1 MEKNDIK
8 AMPESEALALLKG
21 MQGAKLV
28 TVPVFL
34 QGKKLHDG
42 VSFSVSLA
50 DYNKFLNASQS
61 GKVHLT
67 SAAKDL
73 LMHTVNEAHKA
84 FLTELLGV
92 SGMLDFMMGEVIKE
106 VAPHVSS
113 TLD

>member
-1 MEKNDIK
+1 MKKDDMK
-8 AMPESEALALLKG
+8 AIPENEALALLKG
-21 MQGAKLV
+21 MQGAKSV

-34 QGKKLHDG
+34 QRQKLHDG
-42 VSFSVSLA
+42 VTFSVSLA

-61 GKVHLT
+61 GKVSLT
-67 SAAKDL
+67 VASKDL
-73 LMHTVNEAHKA
+73 LMHTVDKEHKA

-92 SGMLDFMMGEVIKE
+92 TGMLDFVMGEVIKE